1 MTEPHIGTAGPTAAG
16 PPPVSTLLAV
26 VDQIRRLHAPT
37 VVCRG
42 CCSPDCAGVC
52 QWAEDYDHEML
63 TVCTACCL
71 DPADG
76 KQTDACIHDHEH
88 GAEYSPAA
96 ICPTNA
102 ILDQA
107 R

>member
-1 MTEPHIGTAGPTAAG
+1 MNSAHLGPAAPAAAG
-16 PPPVSTLLAV
+16 RPQLATLLNA

-42 CCSPDCAGVC
+42 CCSPQCAGVC
-52 QWAEDYDHEML
+52 QWAEEYGHEML

-76 KQTDACIHDHEH
+76 KQTDACIHDHDH
-88 GAEYSPAA
+88 GAEHEPTP

-102 ILDQA
+102 ILDQV
-107 R
+107 